1 MSLYSFPMMST
12 QETPTGASAE
22 EVLDKIG
29 TACLMAL
36 DPCLTR
42 EQLAQKVKEIYAMA
56 DLRGDGMDLDTDDD
70 AEETLEKIALAC
82 LDGLNQSRSMGDF
95 EKCIQN
101 IFAMANPDDSDD
113 FPNDDG
119 N

>member
-1 MSLYSFPMMST
+1 MLFSMMST
-12 QETPTGASAE
+12 RETLTEASPK
-22 EVLDKIG
+22 EVLDQIG

-42 EQLAQKVKEIYAMA
+42 EQLAQRVKDIYKMA
-56 DLRGDGMDLDTDDD
+56 DLRGDGMDLDDDD
-70 AEETLEKIALAC
+70 GAEKTLDKIALAC

-101 IFAMANPDDSDD
+101 IFAMASPDDDAD
-113 FPNDDG
+113 AE
-119 N
+119 